1 LIGGHD
7 LLHGN
12 TGAKGS
18 IYSTL
23 RNGREIQPPG
33 ESGESKPT
41 NLLVQREPLLLPV
54 LALSAGILAGHFNYF
69 RAGELV
75 WPLTLAVS
83 LIVVCLAWRKAYRL
97 RLACVLLA
105 IGILGLATQVAHRK
119 QAPPKL
125 NVSDGE
131 TVLLDGC
138 VVDPPVFSPDKA
150 QFSLQL
156 APGAEARVSVVL
168 KGDAALP
175 IGYGQRIE
183 AVAKVRSPHNFQ
195 NPGEFDYAAWLANQH
210 IYWTASVHAPEDIH
224 LQPGRCGHRAIGWLF
239 SVRTWS
245 LNRLDELYP
254 GDHETAVLLKAILL
268 GQTAGVE
275 RRWTNDFRLTGTYHA
290 LVISGQHI
298 SVLAITLLFLLR
310 LLNFGRIPSLAVAAG
325 ASWLYAFVSGCSAP
339 VLRAA
344 GGFTLFL
351 IASYLFRRLR
361 ILNTLAVVAFAYLV
375 FDPKQLFDA
384 SFQLSFLSAAA
395 LAVFAIPLMERWTE
409 PLRMAAS
416 SPDRMQAD
424 MRQDARI
431 ATWRVEL
438 RLLAETLRL
447 WSRLPGKA
455 SIVIVGAAARLL
467 VFIAEAMIVS
477 ACIQFGLALPMA
489 DYFHRVSFT
498 GLVANVIVVPLLSV
512 VVPVG
517 FAAIFTGWHW
527 LGAIAAFC
535 LHTAESVAA
544 WHVKFEPGWR
554 IAALPVWLGLA
565 FTTSLILLAF
575 SLRRKNRLT
584 PLVALLSIGLFGV
597 MYWQPWR
604 PDLLPGWLEISAID
618 VGQGDSLLVAFP
630 NGRTML
636 IDGGGFP
643 GMSRMARKPNLDI
656 GEDVV
661 SPYLW
666 SRKIRRLDYAV
677 LTHGHSDHMAG
688 MGAVLDNFRPRVLW
702 IGVEPDTPA
711 WRALKEKALHDGVR
725 IQALGSTTKPF
736 QIGSANVTVLAPMPD
751 YVAGD
756 IPANDDSVVLQIGL
770 GRRRVLLTGDAE
782 KPIEGELLSEGKLQ
796 PVTLLKAGHHGSR
809 TSSSEAFIDA
819 VRPEFTM
826 ISAGYLNQFHH
837 PHPQVL
843 ERFAEHHTMV
853 LRTDREGLL
862 TFRTDG
868 ERVVITT
875 PKWE

>member
-1 LIGGHD
+1 
-7 LLHGN
+7 
-12 TGAKGS
+12 
-18 IYSTL
+18 
-23 RNGREIQPPG
+23 
-33 ESGESKPT
+33 
-41 NLLVQREPLLLPV
+41 LVQREPLLLPV

-69 RAGELV
+69 RAVELI
-75 WPLTLAVS
+75 WPLASAVL
-83 LIVVCLAWRKAYRL
+83 LIVICFAWRRARRL

-105 IGILGLATQVAHRK
+105 IGIAGIVTQVAHRR
-119 QAPPKL
+119 QTQPKL

-150 QFSLQL
+150 QFTLQL
-156 APGAEARVSVVL
+156 APGAEARVSVLL

-175 IGYGQRIE
+175 ISYGQRIE
-183 AVAKVRSPHNFQ
+183 AAAKVRSPHNFQ

-210 IYWTASVHAPEDIH
+210 IYWTASVHAPQDIH
-224 LQPGRCGHRAIGWLF
+224 VQPGHCGHQALAWLF
-239 SVRTWS
+239 SVRTRA
-245 LNRLDELYP
+245 LNRLDGLYP
-254 GDHETAVLLKAILL
+254 GDHETALLLKAILL
-268 GQTAGVE
+268 GQTEGVE

-290 LVISGQHI
+290 LVISGQHV

-339 VLRAA
+339 VVRAA

-361 ILNTLAVVAFAYLV
+361 IINTLAVVAFAYLV

-409 PLRMAAS
+409 PLRLAAS
-416 SPDRMQAD
+416 SPDRIQAD

-447 WSRLPGKA
+447 WTRLPNKA
-455 SIVIVGAAARLL
+455 SLVVVGSVARVL
-467 VFIAEAMIVS
+467 VFVAEAMIVS

-489 DYFHRVSFT
+489 SYFHRVSFT
-498 GLVANVIVVPLLSV
+498 GLAANVVVVPLLSV

-535 LHTAESVAA
+535 LHAAESVAA
-544 WHVKFEPGWR
+544 WHVNFEPGWR
-554 IAALPVWLGLA
+554 IAALPVWIGLA
-565 FTTSLILLAF
+565 FTASLILLALT
-575 SLRRKNRLT
+575 LRRQGRFT
-584 PLVALLSIGLFGV
+584 PLITGLSIGLFGV

-618 VGQGDSLLVAFP
+618 VSQGDSLFVAFP
-630 NGRTML
+630 NGQTML

-643 GMSRMARKPNLDI
+643 GMSRMTRKPNLDI

-702 IGVEPDTPA
+702 IGVEPETPA
-711 WRALKEKALHDGVR
+711 WRALREKARHDGVR
-725 IQALGSTTKPF
+725 IRALGSMTPPFRIGGTTV
-736 QIGSANVTVLAPMPD
+736 AVLAPLTD
-751 YVAGD
+751 YVPGD
-756 IPANDDSVVLQIGL
+756 VAANDDSLVLQIAF
-770 GRRRVLLTGDAE
+770 RQRSVLLTGDAE
-782 KPIEGELLSEGKLQ
+782 KPIEGELLSEGKLR

-837 PHPQVL
+837 PHPDVL

-868 ERVVITT
+868 ERVEVTAE
-875 PKWE
+875 KWE